1 MIVVSRSE
9 ESVRARVKRYALT
22 YKTLARARVRI
33 DHRQRM
39 MIAIVGH
46 SRTAA
51 TMRSRAPLLIPNP
64 IKKMAIQLKRQL
76 RAPARSVG
84 AQ

>member
-1 MIVVSRSE
+1 
-9 ESVRARVKRYALT
+9 
-22 YKTLARARVRI
+22 
-33 DHRQRM
+33 M
-39 MIAIVGH
+39 MIAIAGH

-51 TMRSRAPLLIPNP
+51 TTRSLLIPNP

-76 RAPARSVG
+76 RALARGVG